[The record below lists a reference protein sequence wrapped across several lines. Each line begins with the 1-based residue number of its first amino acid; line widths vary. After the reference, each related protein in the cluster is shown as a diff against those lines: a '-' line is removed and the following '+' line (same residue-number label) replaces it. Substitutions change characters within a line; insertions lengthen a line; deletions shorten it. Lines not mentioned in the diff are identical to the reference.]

1 MILSNEAIVE
11 VNFIVEPKVLSGAI
25 AIAEKLGEI
34 NAAHLYH
41 PSKRLRKRKHLNAVL
56 ATLAIEGNYISI
68 DQLIAL
74 SNKYIIRASEH
85 DSREA
90 INALQA
96 YAIASD
102 FNYLS
107 LRDFKKLHKTFSK
120 GLDQS
125 TSYRSEESD
134 LIKKEMEAL
143 FSYLNKHNDHLLIKS
158 CLFHIQLL
166 KISPYEKAN
175 IRLALFWQKLILK
188 AFAPVFDF
196 ITFENR
202 IYEKQRE
209 YRKLLTAAIETKD
222 PVPFILFLFDLLDVS
237 LEEYLR
243 KQKTTLN
250 NDDRMAIFIDAFE
263 GKSFTRQDYLRRF
276 KNISSVTA
284 SRDLRAAVENNII
297 LKMGDKRL
305 SKYKLAIKV
314 KG

>member
-1 MILSNEAIVE
+1 MQVT
-11 VNFIVEPKVLSGAI
+11 FIVEPKVLSGAI

-41 PSKRLRKRKHLNAVL
+41 PSKRLQKRKHLNAVL

-85 DSREA
+85 DSKEA
-90 INALQA
+90 INALYA
-96 YAIASD
+96 YSIASD
-102 FNYLS
+102 FNYSS
-107 LRDFKKLHKTFSK
+107 LRDLKKLQKTFSK

-125 TSYRSEESD
+125 NSYRSIKND
-134 LIKKEMEAL
+134 LIKDEMDAL
-143 FSYLNKHNDHLLIKS
+143 FTYLNKHNDHLLIKS
-158 CLFHIQLL
+158 CLFHLQLL

-196 ITFENR
+196 ITFETQ

-209 YRKLLTAAIETKD
+209 YRKLVNTAIETKD
-222 PVPFILFLFDLLDVS
+222 PVPFILFLFNLLDMS

-250 NDDRMAIFIDAFE
+250 NDDRMSIFIDAFD
-263 GKSFTRQDYLRRF
+263 GDSFTRQDYLRRF

-284 SRDLRAAVENNII
+284 SRDLRTAVESNLLIKI
-297 LKMGDKRL
+297 GDKRL
-305 SKYKLAIKV
+305 SKYKLVAI
-314 KG
+314 